1 MKKNSKMREVEARR
15 EGWIVVTVRDC
26 REKKNRIKGG
36 TFRSKKG
43 SWKSRGEGACR
54 MEKYASVGEE
64 EERIR

>member
-1 MKKNSKMREVEARR
+1 MREVEARR

-43 SWKSRGEGACR
+43 SWKSRSEACR
-54 MEKYASVGEE
+54 MEKYASVERE
-64 EERIR
+64 REERIR